1 MCSHT
6 VKHTDLPTTTE
17 RSTLTTL
24 KTQGI
29 VKNFNKLAVVNRV
42 DMTLNGGEIVGLL
55 GPNGAG
61 KTTCFDLICGL
72 LRPDEGSIVLN
83 DQNVTHLPMHQRAR
97 LGIGYLPQEPSI
109 FRRLTVEENLLAV
122 LEALPALTKQ
132 ERQHRADKILADFG
146 IAHKRDS
153 KGATLSGGERRRVE
167 IARAVVLKPL
177 FMLLDEP
184 FAGIDPISIGD
195 IRNAITQLREAGI
208 GVLITDHN
216 VREALSIC
224 DRAYIIADGMV
235 LAAGSPS
242 DILKNKN
249 VRTRYLG
256 QEFQL

>member
-1 MCSHT
+1 
-6 VKHTDLPTTTE
+6 
-17 RSTLTTL
+17 LTTL
-24 KTQGI
+24 KTQGL
-29 VKNFNKLAVVNRV
+29 VKHFDRLAVVNHV
-42 DMTLNGGEIVGLL
+42 DMALNGGEIVGLL

-122 LEALPALTKQ
+122 LEALPTLTAQ
-132 ERQHRADKILADFG
+132 ERQHRTDKILTDFG
-146 IAHKRDS
+146 IAHKRAS

-235 LAAGSPS
+235 LAAGSPD
-242 DILKNKN
+242 DILKNN
-249 VRTRYLG
+249 SVRTRYLG

>member
-1 MCSHT
+1 M
-6 VKHTDLPTTTE
+6 
-17 RSTLTTL
+17 TTL
-24 KTQGI
+24 KTQGL
-29 VKNFNKLAVVNRV
+29 VKNFNKLAVVNHV
-42 DMTLNGGEIVGLL
+42 DMALNGGEIVGLL

-83 DQNVTHLPMHQRAR
+83 GQNVTHLPMHQRAR

-122 LEALPALTKQ
+122 LEVLSALTAQ

-177 FMLLDEP
+177 VMLLDEP
-184 FAGIDPISIGD
+184 TSGLDEAAAERVEGLLRARLADGAAILLVTHEPRLASRLADRRLE
-195 IRNAITQLREAGI
+195 IRA
-208 GVLITDHN
+208 GVL
-216 VREALSIC
+216 S
-224 DRAYIIADGMV
+224 
-235 LAAGSPS
+235 
-242 DILKNKN
+242 
-249 VRTRYLG
+249 
-256 QEFQL
+256 

>member
-1 MCSHT
+1 M
-6 VKHTDLPTTTE
+6 E

-24 KTQGI
+24 KTHGL
-29 VKNFNKLAVVNRV
+29 VKNFNKLAVVNHV
-42 DMTLNGGEIVGLL
+42 DMALNGGEIVGLL

-122 LEALPALTKQ
+122 LEVLSALTAQ
-132 ERQHRADKILADFG
+132 ERQHRADKILADCG

-195 IRNAITQLREAGI
+195 IRNSITQLREADI

-242 DILKNKN
+242 DILKDNS

>member
-1 MCSHT
+1 
-6 VKHTDLPTTTE
+6 
-17 RSTLTTL
+17 LTTL
-24 KTQGI
+24 KTQGL
-29 VKNFNKLAVVNRV
+29 VKHFDRLAVVNHV
-42 DMTLNGGEIVGLL
+42 DMALNGGEIVGLL

-122 LEALPALTKQ
+122 LEALPTLTAQ
-132 ERQHRADKILADFG
+132 ARQHRTDKILTDFG
-146 IAHKRDS
+146 IAHKRAS

-235 LAAGSPS
+235 LAAGSPD
-242 DILKNKN
+242 DILKNN
-249 VRTRYLG
+249 SVRTRYLG

>member
-1 MCSHT
+1 M
-6 VKHTDLPTTTE
+6 
-17 RSTLTTL
+17 TTL
-24 KTQGI
+24 KTQGL
-29 VKNFNKLAVVNRV
+29 VKNFDRLAVVNHV
-42 DMTLNGGEIVGLL
+42 DMALNGGEIVGLL

-122 LEALPALTKQ
+122 LEALPTLTAQ
-132 ERQHRADKILADFG
+132 ARQHRTDKILTDFG
-146 IAHKRDS
+146 IAHKRAS

-216 VREALSIC
+216 VREALNIC

-235 LAAGSPS
+235 LAAGSPD
-242 DILKNKN
+242 DILKNN
-249 VRTRYLG
+249 SVRTRYPG